1 MAALSAAM
9 MGKEV
14 SIYER
19 NNILGKK
26 LLVTGNGRCNITN
39 FADKEEFF
47 ENIPGNSK
55 FYIALL
61 ASFLIR
67 I

>member
-1 MAALSAAM
+1 

-14 SIYER
+14 SIFER

-39 FADKEEFF
+39 LLTKKNFLRIFQEIV
-47 ENIPGNSK
+47 N

-61 ASFLIR
+61 ASFQIR